1 MHSIQKLFN
10 EKDAEQLDP
19 NRSKTASEQ
28 IKGEES
34 KATDFDLIYLDDS
47 DFSARSRNSQVSSE
61 IGYGDIIDL
70 NDFSENEDI
79 DSKSSENDKQQN
91 ISSDKENLRDEKYIS
106 KISRNDSNSLTTA
119 SGSNEGDPN
128 YSSDANLF
136 NF

>member
-1 MHSIQKLFN
+1 M
-10 EKDAEQLDP
+10 
-19 NRSKTASEQ
+19 
-28 IKGEES
+28 
-34 KATDFDLIYLDDS
+34 IYLDDS
-47 DFSARSRNSQVSSE
+47 DFSAQSRNSQVSSE

-79 DSKSSENDKQQN
+79 DNKSSENDKQEN
-91 ISSDKENLRDEKYIS
+91 ILSDKENLRDEKYIS